1 MNAKTI
7 GFLAKS
13 LSRMKYTK
21 HFLKKLEGLYE
32 SIAYTIRYE
41 RGNFN
46 AGYCMVKDKKI
57 IVINKYFDT
66 EGRINCLV
74 DILATLDLA
83 KEDFAEL
90 QHAKLYATLTKK
102 EPEA

>member
-1 MNAKTI
+1 
-7 GFLAKS
+7 
-13 LSRMKYTK
+13 MKYTK

-32 SIAYTIRYE
+32 SLAYTVRYE

-66 EGRINCLV
+66 EGRINCLI
-74 DILATLDLA
+74 DILSNLDLTA
-83 KEDFAEL
+83 EDFSES
-90 QHAKLYATLTKK
+90 QHAKLFSTLTK
-102 EPEA
+102 ERPEA